1 MRRTVGWIALA
12 VAMACRNEL
21 VNVDPPVRQPGLAL
35 VVSETGAAPG
45 RRVAV
50 RLTLDGSAAVA
61 GVSGWVGFDP
71 TRLRFLG
78 QPGPEG
84 PFTIVNDAEAE
95 RGRLRVA
102 SLAVPRLD
110 GAAGTFVFEVLAE
123 GYASGLWYQLELASD
138 PTGRVIGRA
147 ERLAG
152 ATVVPFHVDLSAA
165 RPLGIA
171 DWAATVPRSQRPPAF
186 TPGAGV
192 IFGDATLDGLIT
204 IVDAFGAAN
213 LSVGNQPLLTD
224 PSKDYVV
231 AANVFPFN
239 APGLGEATDSAPPG
253 LEANGTRVITIVD
266 AVAIANE
273 AVGNDQPVVG
283 EAIPGR
289 AAVPTRTVLTG
300 TFTGHRT
307 LTRDTIYELQGVVKV
322 PSGATLTVQAGT
334 RIEGDEATRGT
345 LMILRGGRIDAVGT
359 PLEPVVMTCA
369 SPAPAP
375 GCWGGLVIN
384 GLALLNNDVA
394 GPGEIVACPEK
405 QTIGSN
411 ELYGGCLNET
421 NSATLRYV
429 RVEHAGQ
436 AVGGVPAPGLA
447 LLGVGLNTTIDFVQ
461 VHGSAGAG
469 VFASG
474 GVVNLRHLVIT
485 GSGTAGLAWDD
496 GWRGLGQFMVIQQAA
511 GSGPGLQGSN
521 YGLNPNAGPRSRPD
535 LFHLTLLGSPTGS
548 GSTGVHL
555 FAGSGLALRSSIIAG
570 FSGAG
575 LDIDDSATCA
585 LLVSGTDIMIE
596 ATYFHQNA
604 EDFATDV
611 DCADEPGFGGQP
623 ASGNV
628 LADPQLIAPF
638 ATVSIDPRP
647 AFGSAAGAGAIL
659 ATGGPFFDALAAYFG
674 STEAASAAGNVIP
687 WFAGWIRGW
696 SGAVP

>member
-1 MRRTVGWIALA
+1 MRRTVGWIALVWA
-12 VAMACRNEL
+12 TACRNEV
-21 VNVDPPVRQPGLAL
+21 VNVDPPAPRLGLAL
-35 VVSETGAAPG
+35 AVSEAEADPG
-45 RRVAV
+45 GRVAV
-50 RLTLDGSAAVA
+50 RLTVDGSAAVA
-61 GVSGWVGFDP
+61 GISGWLGFDP

-84 PFTIVNDAEAE
+84 PFTIVNGAEAR
-95 RGRLRVA
+95 RGRLRMA
-102 SLAVPRLD
+102 SLAMPQLD
-110 GAAGTFVFEVLAE
+110 GAAGTLVFEVLAE
-123 GYASGLWYQLELASD
+123 GYSSGLWYQLELASD
-138 PTGRVIGRA
+138 RTGRVIGRS

-152 ATVVPFHVDLSAA
+152 AEAVSVEADLSAP
-165 RPLGIA
+165 RPLAIG
-171 DWAATVPRSQRPPAF
+171 DWVAALPRVQRPPAF
-186 TPGAGV
+186 TPGAGA

-239 APGLGEATDSAPPG
+239 PPGLGEATDPVPPG
-253 LEANGTRVITIVD
+253 LEANGNRVITIVD

-300 TFTGHRT
+300 TFAGDRT
-307 LTRDTIYELQGVVKV
+307 LARDTIYELQGVVKV
-322 PSGATLTVQAGT
+322 PGGTTLTVEAGT
-334 RIEGDEATRGT
+334 RIEGDAVSRGT

-369 SPAPAP
+369 SPVPAP

-405 QTIGSN
+405 QTIGST

-421 NSATLRYV
+421 NSGTLRYV
-429 RVEHAGQ
+429 RIEHAGQ
-436 AVGGVPAPGLA
+436 AVAGVPAPGLA
-447 LLGVGLNTTIDFVQ
+447 LLGVGLNTTVDFVQ
-461 VHGSAGAG
+461 VHGSAGPG

-474 GVVNLRHLVIT
+474 GVGNLRHLVIT

-496 GWRGLGQFMVIQQAA
+496 GWRGLGQFILIQQAA

-535 LFHLTLLGSPTGS
+535 LFHVTLLGSPMGS

-575 LDIDDSATCA
+575 FDIDDPATCA
-585 LLVSGTDIMIE
+585 LLVSGTDIAIE
-596 ATYFHQNA
+596 GTYFHQNA
-604 EDFATDV
+604 EDFATDI
-611 DCADEPGFGGQP
+611 DCADEPGYGSQP
-623 ASGNV
+623 ARANV
-628 LADPQLIAPF
+628 QADPQLIAPF

-647 AFGSAAGAGAIL
+647 VFGSPAGAGAIL
-659 ATGGPFFDALAAYFG
+659 ATGAPFFDALAGYFG

-696 SGAVP
+696 SGPVP